1 MFQSLL
7 RSLLN
12 HLYRYANENV
22 SVWHLSLICITSI
35 LTTIF
40 SLKKLFS
47 LWKILPYLQPQIN
60 RVLSERI
67 SSSFKKKIYIFY
79 LPAKGRSVWWKTRT
93 SVWKMLASAY
103 GLRQYFPDLGHSFSP
118 YGPPIRQITYI
129 SWLNK
134 IKSLK
139 IMKKKL
145 ASTGYFDFS
154 LSFPV
159 IQFWHIVSVSI
170 DV

>member
-67 SSSFKKKIYIFY
+67 SSSFKKKKNVIYLLRVGPY
-79 LPAKGRSVWWKTRT
+79 GEKPWPRSGKCWPRPT
-93 SVWKMLASAY
+93 AS
-103 GLRQYFPDLGHSFSP
+103 GSIFPDLGHSFSP

-159 IQFWHIVSVSI
+159 IRFWHIVSVSI